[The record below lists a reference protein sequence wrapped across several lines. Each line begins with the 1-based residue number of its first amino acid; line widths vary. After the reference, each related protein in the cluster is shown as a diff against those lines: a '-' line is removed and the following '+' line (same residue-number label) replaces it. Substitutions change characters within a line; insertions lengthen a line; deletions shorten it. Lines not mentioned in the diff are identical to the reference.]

1 MKNFFYFL
9 LAILLPLLVS
19 CSSSDSPSDEEDDI
33 VTVGISWRSDIESEF
48 YVNVVSAL
56 KEAGAKPVLLAQVC
70 NNSIPYVD
78 GKVSKECIDENDYLN
93 LPAADTL
100 KKYPCTYSNA
110 KDVLN
115 GIDAVVFTGGEDI
128 SPTLFKQPQPW
139 HGIEDE
145 KDYNATRDVNDYTLM
160 SYCINND
167 VNVMAICRGM
177 QMLGVVS
184 GATVIQDI
192 PTYFKD
198 KGMDYNYI
206 HRNKKVGNEYRD
218 YSPHD
223 VVVEKGSMLYT
234 LSGNKELL
242 HNVPSWHHQA
252 IESVDGTPL
261 LVAGYTVVNGE
272 KMIEA
277 IERKDCSMAVGL
289 QFHAEAA
296 LVKWQVG
303 AANASHFMTK
313 DEALRIFKAFVNK
326 VRARKGKL

>member
-1 MKNFFYFL
+1 MKKVFYFL
-9 LAILLPLLVS
+9 LAILLPLSVS
-19 CSSSDSPSDEEDDI
+19 CSSSDNSSNNEDGI

-48 YVNVVSAL
+48 YTNIVAAL
-56 KEAGAKPVLLAQVC
+56 KEAGAKPVLLAQVR
-70 NNSIPYVD
+70 NNSIAYAD
-78 GKVSKECIDENDYLN
+78 GNVSKECIDENDYLN
-93 LPAADTL
+93 LPAAEKL
-100 KKYPCTYSNA
+100 KKDPFTDSNA

-128 SPTLFKQPQPW
+128 SPTLLKQPQLW
-139 HGIEDE
+139 HGIEAE

-167 VNVMAICRGM
+167 VNFMGFCRGM

-206 HRNKKVGNEYRD
+206 HRNEKVGNGYRD

-234 LSGNKELL
+234 MAGNNELL

-252 IESVDGTPL
+252 LESVDGTQL
-261 LVAGYTVVNGE
+261 SVTGYTVVDGE

-277 IERKDCSMAVGL
+277 IERKDCSMAIGL
-289 QFHAEAA
+289 QFHPEAA

-303 AANASHFMTK
+303 AANASRFMTK
-313 DEALRIFKAFVNK
+313 DEALRVFKEFVYR
-326 VRARKGKL
+326 VRASKGK